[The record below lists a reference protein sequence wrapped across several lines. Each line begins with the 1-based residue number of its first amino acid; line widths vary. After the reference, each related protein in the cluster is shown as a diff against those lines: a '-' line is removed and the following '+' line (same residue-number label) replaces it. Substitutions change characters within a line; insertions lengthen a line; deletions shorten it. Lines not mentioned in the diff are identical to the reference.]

1 MLQITFLCEYHKVKQ
16 GMKNSPLAV
25 RCNNFTR
32 KSLNKGQGLPEEH
45 QNTQVWKLVEYTLHA
60 SW

>member
-1 MLQITFLCEYHKVKQ
+1 MLQITFLLEYHKVKQ

-45 QNTQVWKLVEYTLHA
+45 QNTEV
-60 SW
+60 

>member
-45 QNTQVWKLVEYTLHA
+45 QNTQV
-60 SW
+60 